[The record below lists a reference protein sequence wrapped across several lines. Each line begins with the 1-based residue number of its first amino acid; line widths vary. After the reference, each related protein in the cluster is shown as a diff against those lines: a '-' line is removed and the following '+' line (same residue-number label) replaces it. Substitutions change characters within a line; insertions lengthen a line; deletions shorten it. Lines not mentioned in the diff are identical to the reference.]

1 MKIYDIT
8 QELFESK
15 VYPGDPAPKRERLCE
30 MEKGDLYNLT
40 ALSLCAH
47 NGTHLDAPYHFLKD
61 GDTIEKLPLE
71 KTVGRCYVANCV
83 GVLSGADAGEILQR
97 AERAL
102 GEKPQRLLLKGETE
116 VSLEAA
122 VVFASAGLLLL
133 GNESQTVGPQDAPM
147 AVHLELLSAGTLLLE
162 GVVLKDVPQGVYF
175 LSAAPLLLAGSD
187 GAPVRAYL
195 IEE

>member
-1 MKIYDIT
+1 M
-8 QELFESK
+8 
-15 VYPGDPAPKRERLCE
+15 
-30 MEKGDLYNLT
+30 
-40 ALSLCAH
+40 
-47 NGTHLDAPYHFLKD
+47 
-61 GDTIEKLPLE
+61 
-71 KTVGRCYVANCV
+71 GRCYVANCV
-83 GVLSGADAGEILQR
+83 GVLSGADAEEILQR
-97 AERAL
+97 ALRAL

-116 VSLEAA
+116 VSLAA
-122 VVFASAGLLLL
+122 ASVFASAGLMLL

>member
-15 VYPGDPAPKRERLCE
+15 VYPGDPAPRRERLSS
-30 MEKGDLYNLT
+30 MEEGALYNLT

-83 GVLSGADAGEILQR
+83 GVLSGADAEEILQR
-97 AERAL
+97 ALRAL

-116 VSLEAA
+116 VSLAA
-122 VVFASAGLLLL
+122 ASVFASAGLMLL